1 MRTATVHEL
10 KKELASLPPAELL
23 EICLRLAKYKKDN
36 KELMTFLLFEAHD
49 LQGYAEGVREEIR
62 TQMKELSSSPYLM
75 KKGLRKILRMTN
87 KYIRYAGSKETE
99 VELLLYWCTQ
109 VREAAVPLHRNTQLA
124 NLFGQQVK
132 KIQKAVASLHE
143 DLQYDYLRSLKAL
156 EAGGHF

>member
-1 MRTATVHEL
+1 MRTATIHEL
-10 KKELASLPPAELL
+10 KKELASIPPAELL
-23 EICLRLAKYKKDN
+23 EVCLRLAKYKKDN

-49 LQGYAEGVREEIR
+49 LLGYAEGVKEEIR

-99 VELLLYWCTQ
+99 VELLLYFCTQ
-109 VREAAVPLHRNTQLA
+109 VREAAVPLYRNTQLA
-124 NLFGQQVK
+124 NLFEQQVK

-156 EAGGHF
+156 EG